1 MPTVFPSS
9 LGGPK
14 PQIEL
19 ADGTPAVGGRLFF
32 YVAGSVGTKT
42 NTYTDS
48 TGASANTNP
57 VVLDALGMP
66 TTTEIWMESGV
77 SYKVVYAPPGADDP
91 PSSPIFS
98 VDNLNG
104 IGDTA
109 AATFDQWVAG
119 PAPTFISAT
128 QFSLVGDQTATFHV
142 GRRVKTLN
150 TSGEIYSTISASVF
164 GAVTT
169 VTLVNDAGVLDAG
182 LTAVSYG
189 LISYVN
195 TSAPVTVTGTITVT
209 RVNTAIIDSNAAVDI
224 SLRTNNGTEQVQIN
238 HVASANRSLVLSGS
252 NGGNP
257 TIGVTGG
264 SIGLTTDTVV
274 GGIVTA
280 NSLRGASSAF
290 MSPITNSLGAD
301 VALNNTANYFDGPSV
316 AQGTAGTWFVS
327 GHVQCSDNTVAA
339 DFYVKLWDG
348 TTLIAS
354 GHILLPSAGNR
365 LGIHLSGV
373 ITSPTGNLRISVR
386 DPSSVSGFILYNQ
399 SGNAKDCT
407 ITAIRIA

>member
-66 TTTEIWMESGV
+66 TTTELWMESGV
-77 SYKVVYAPPGADDP
+77 SYKIVYAPPGADDP

-150 TSGEIYSTISASVF
+150 TSGEIYSTISTSVF

-169 VTLVNDAGVLDAG
+169 ITLVNDAGVLDAG

-195 TSAPVTVTGTITVT
+195 TSAPSTVTGTITVT

-238 HVASANRSLVLSGS
+238 HVASSNRSLVLSGS

-257 TIGVTGG
+257 TIGVTAG
-264 SIGLTTDTVV
+264 SLGLTTDTVIGGVLTVNSIAVSGNLTV
-274 GGIVTA
+274 GGASIPQNSQNAGYTLVAADA
-280 NSLRGASSAF
+280 NKHIYAA
-290 MSPITNSLGAD
+290 
-301 VALNNTANYFDGPSV
+301 
-316 AQGTAGTWFVS
+316 TAGTFTIPA
-327 GHVQCSDNTVAA
+327 N
-339 DFYVKLWDG
+339 
-348 TTLIAS
+348 
-354 GHILLPSAGNR
+354 
-365 LGIHLSGV
+365 
-373 ITSPTGNLRISVR
+373 
-386 DPSSVSGFILYNQ
+386 SSVAFTIGTAVTFTNFTGSNCSIAITTDTLYLGGTATTGTRTLANAGIATALKVNATTWVISGAGL
-399 SGNAKDCT
+399 S
-407 ITAIRIA
+407 